1 MTLIVPLKVF
11 ALLQMQL
18 FIQEAYITIDFRL
31 ISYFFFLNFV
41 FTVVIIISVYHN
53 NTIPLFHQL

>member
-31 ISYFFFLNFV
+31 ISYIFFKFCFYCGDYY
-41 FTVVIIISVYHN
+41 IS
-53 NTIPLFHQL
+53 LS